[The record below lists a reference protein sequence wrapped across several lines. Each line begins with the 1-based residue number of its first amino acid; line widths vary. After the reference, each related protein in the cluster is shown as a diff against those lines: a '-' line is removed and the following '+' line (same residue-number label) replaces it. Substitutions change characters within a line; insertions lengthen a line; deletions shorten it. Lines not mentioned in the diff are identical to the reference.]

1 MSQELINSIRD
12 LKYKVKQH
20 KIEEVIVRHPHPREL
35 LDDLINEISR
45 DRFEGRFENSEHLMH
60 YLRYLLDTRHN
71 REHERTPDRDY
82 RHIRCD
88 CGTVTKV
95 IIEPEPN
102 RFIPDFTRVRMETAR
117 HENWCGFFCS
127 GCGIR
132 LRTNAKKICRIETEE
147 VEEYVG
153 IENRRIRKKVDWGF

>member
-1 MSQELINSIRD
+1 MGQELINSIRD

-35 LDDLINEISR
+35 LDDLINEINR
-45 DRFEGRFENSEHLMH
+45 DRFEGRFENSEHLIH

-82 RHIRCD
+82 RHIRCE

-95 IIEPEPN
+95 TIEPEPN
-102 RFIPDFTRVRMETAR
+102 RYYTHTDTTR
-117 HENWCGFFCS
+117 HEYWCGFFCS
-127 GCGIR
+127 GCGIK
-132 LRTNAKKICRIETEE
+132 LRTNARKICRVETEE
-147 VEEYVG
+147 IDDHV
-153 IENRRIRKKVDWGF
+153 NKAMKKEGWEDWI